1 MWVAG
6 RPVGWRSDMLF
17 QRQVRSGFIAL
28 AVIAMA
34 LAALHVEQVDGAGKQ
49 ETSIAAT
56 ATAAKQPELHRALGL
71 LLYVDGDYSVAVG
84 DDGVILD
91 ENEYL
96 EQHQI
101 LDEVGL
107 ILQQV
112 DRTDVEQPRSVAAAL
127 QRDLESVRDAV
138 SERRPP
144 ATVRAEVRRLR
155 DAIVLE
161 HGLDLAPSRP
171 PRLERGG
178 TLFQQACGACHGS
191 DGRARTALALTLTP
205 PPIDFRAAR
214 LSETLS
220 PYRVFNVVTFGVP
233 GTAMPSFEV
242 LDEDERWDL
251 AFQVMSMRHD
261 PVAGAPTRLAQT
273 GSLARGLPSLSQLA
287 TLTDAELGD
296 WFVTRGV
303 SAKDKASAVARARRM
318 QLQP

>member
-1 MWVAG
+1 MQF
-6 RPVGWRSDMLF
+6 RPQLVGIITLGM
-17 QRQVRSGFIAL
+17 IAS
-28 AVIAMA
+28 AV
-34 LAALHVEQVDGAGKQ
+34 AALRTVDGAAKP
-49 ETSIAAT
+49 EAPPVAH
-56 ATAAKQPELHRALGL
+56 ATAARQPELHRALGL
-71 LLYVDGDYSVAVG
+71 LLYVYGDYSVAVG

-101 LDEVGL
+101 LDEVEL
-107 ILQQV
+107 ILQRV
-112 DRTDVEQPRSVAAAL
+112 DRTDIEQTRSVAAAL

-138 SERRPP
+138 SERRLP

-155 DAIVLE
+155 DAIVVK
-161 HGLDLAPSRP
+161 HGLDLAPSRV
-171 PRLERGG
+171 PRLERGQA
-178 TLFQQACGACHGS
+178 LFQQACGACHGS

-220 PYRVFNVVTFGVP
+220 PYQVFNIVTFGIP

-296 WFVTRGV
+296 WFVARGV
-303 SAKDKASAVARARRM
+303 SAKDKASAVARARRL